1 MAKNMPP
8 VKEETP
14 KTKTT
19 SKKATEPTLQEF
31 WGVIKE
37 IRKEIEKD
45 GYGSEGGGRTFKDTN
60 KLLYNV
66 KPLFEKHDLIYDIS
80 PIDRMTIEPAH
91 HITNQGQASTHYLVG
106 GTYHVRWFLRGV
118 LVYETSTIGSANLQ
132 SAAQATGGSVTNART
147 NAMFSI
153 LDANVK
159 SEEEYEAELQKQ
171 NNTQAKRQPAGIK
184 GNARPF

>member
-1 MAKNMPP
+1 MATNMPP

-19 SKKATEPTLQEF
+19 SKKASEPTLYEF
-31 WGVIKE
+31 WQIIKE

-45 GYGSEGGGRTFKDTN
+45 GFGSEGGGRTFKDTD
-60 KLLYNV
+60 KLLRNV
-66 KPLFEKHDLIYDIS
+66 KPLFEKHDLIYDII
-80 PIDRMTIEPAH
+80 PIDNMTIEPSH
-91 HITNQGQASTHYLVG
+91 HITNNGQATTHYVVG

-171 NNTQAKRQPAGIK
+171 NNTQAKRPPAGTK

>member
-19 SKKATEPTLQEF
+19 SKKVSEPTLQEF
-31 WGVIKE
+31 WQIIKE
-37 IRKEIEKD
+37 IRKEVSKT
-45 GYGSEGGGRTFKDTN
+45 GFGSEGGGRDFKDSK
-60 KLLYNV
+60 KLIHSV
-66 KPLFEKHDLIYDIS
+66 KPLFEEHDLIYDIL
-80 PIDRMTIEPAH
+80 PIDNMTIEPAH
-91 HITNQGQASTHYLVG
+91 HITKDGQATTHYIVG

-118 LVYETSTIGSANLQ
+118 LVYETSTIGSTNLQ

-147 NAMFSI
+147 NALFSI

-159 SEEEYEAELQKQ
+159 SDEEYAEELEKQ
-171 NNTQAKRQPAGIK
+171 NNTQAKRSPATLK